1 MYSYRSAIVLSF
13 LVLSACGG
21 SNGPDTTDPIDPNPP
36 TTTVDTS
43 AITKVDSDSG
53 LPADWQTSGAF
64 MEIFVRG
71 FNDSNG
77 DGIGDLKG
85 VTAKLDYL
93 QDLGIKG
100 IWLMPITKS
109 YDKDHGYSVVDYR
122 DIEPQYGTLA
132 DFDELIDEA
141 HKRGIGVIM
150 DYVINHS
157 AATNPLFLDAK
168 SDANAY
174 YRNWYIWS
182 DSKPTGWPEIYT
194 KYPWYE
200 TSHGYYFSA
209 FWDQMPDLNLRNP
222 EVVAYQ
228 NNNLRFWLNRKVDG
242 FRFDAVGHLFENGKD
257 KWENQPE
264 NHPFLK
270 NVQTLVNGYSKRY
283 MVCEGPSSS
292 YWEYADSNSCGSA
305 FAFGLY
311 RAMVASAKGTSDAI
325 FYVDD
330 YLKWIPGHYA
340 TLLAN
345 HDSFTGRRIY
355 DQLNG
360 DIAAYKMAAATYLT
374 APGIPFIYYGEEIG
388 MAGATGL
395 NGMGDLEIRG
405 PLSWT
410 ANTSNAGFSSS
421 NTLYRAVATNVATF
435 NVAAEQADSNSLLNF
450 YKALLNLRNTHAAL
464 AKGSYEFSAV
474 NGKTLSF
481 QRRSG
486 NDRILVVLNYDTS
499 PSSITV
505 TNLPN
510 STSLTPLYPAGLAAA
525 GSNASG
531 QLTLTPAAQSVS
543 IYQF

>member
-1 MYSYRSAIVLSF
+1 MYSYRSAIVFSF
-13 LVLSACGG
+13 LILSACSGG
-21 SNGPDTTDPIDPNPP
+21 HGPDTTDPIDPNPP
-36 TTTVDTS
+36 TTIVDTS

-157 AATNPLFLDAK
+157 AKTNPLFV
-168 SDANAY
+168 DANSAKNSF
-174 YRNWYIWS
+174 YRNWYTWS
-182 DSKPTGWPEIYT
+182 DTKPTGWSIYGNN
-194 KYPWYE
+194 PWYN
-200 TSHGYYFSA
+200 GDNQDVYFSG
-209 FWDQMPDLNLRNP
+209 FWDQMPDMNLRNP
-222 EVVAYQ
+222 SVVAYH
-228 NNNLRFWLNRKVDG
+228 NDNLRFWLNRKVDG

-264 NHPFLK
+264 NHPYMK
-270 NVQTLVNGYSKRY
+270 NVQTLVKDYSKRY
-283 MVCEGPSSS
+283 MVCEAPTA
-292 YWEYADSNSCGSA
+292 YAAFGNSNSCGSA
-305 FAFGLY
+305 FSFDLNKGIIEA
-311 RAMVASAKGTSDAI
+311 AKGSTTYISYI
-325 FYVDD
+325 DD
-330 YLKWIPGHYA
+330 YLKWMPSNLA
-340 TLLAN
+340 TMLAN
-345 HDSFTGRRIY
+345 HDAFAGRRIY
-355 DQLNG
+355 DQMDGN
-360 DIAAYKMAAATYLT
+360 IARYKLATATYLT
-374 APGIPFIYYGEEIG
+374 SPGIPFIYYGEEIG

-395 NGMGDLEIRG
+395 NGSGDPEIRG

-435 NVAAEQADSNSLLNF
+435 NVEAEQADSNSLLNF

-499 PSSITV
+499 ASSITV
-505 TNLPN
+505 NNLPI